1 MVFRL
6 RISQRGRPLS
16 PAPALGM
23 GPVRVLPALER
34 SRGELTPASP
44 ASRELPELNHWTA
57 GIEQGMLAVLP
68 PPLFPTELF
77 SLILWTKGKFST
89 QVFVEEG
96 RRTLTPPTHTHPH
109 TTPGAFSRLKG
120 GFKRYGKLGP

>member
-34 SRGELTPASP
+34 SCGELTPASP

-96 RRTLTPPTHTHPH
+96 RRTLTPPHTHTPTHHPRGLFP
-109 TTPGAFSRLKG
+109 TEGRL
-120 GFKRYGKLGP
+120 